1 MRGLRRRHPVIRLA
15 VDTMPSFAPNTA
27 ARSQV
32 AAENPVMLFCRHG
45 LLIDP

>member
-27 ARSQV
+27 ARSSCCGKSGD
-32 AAENPVMLFCRHG
+32 A
-45 LLIDP
+45 LLLA

>member
-27 ARSQV
+27 ARSQ
-32 AAENPVMLFCRHG
+32 
-45 LLIDP
+45 LLRKIR